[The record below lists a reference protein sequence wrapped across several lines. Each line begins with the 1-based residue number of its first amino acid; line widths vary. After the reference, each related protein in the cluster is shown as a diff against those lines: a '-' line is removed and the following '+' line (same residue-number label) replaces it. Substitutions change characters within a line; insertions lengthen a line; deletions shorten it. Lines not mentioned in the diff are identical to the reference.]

1 MNLKW
6 EGKMKLIEDWK
17 QAWKLKSV
25 QVGAIS
31 AFFYALILFSEQF
44 VNIWNTIPQDLK
56 NYIPAQWQEYVGMF
70 VGVAIVLARLKKQ
83 PELHAPELSGINSLL
98 SMPTQTNDLA
108 WMIEAKKHIGLK
120 EVSGKAHNPT
130 ILNWLKSLGAW
141 WSEDETAWCGAFIAH
156 CLKVAGVKYPKHW
169 YRALD
174 YVNYGSKL
182 TKPAYGCVAIKTRQG
197 GGHVCFVVGRDE
209 KTRKLVCIGG
219 NQSNMVCYALY
230 AESEFQEFRWYGMTD
245 RPADKRY
252 ILPIMTGVTAT
263 KVSEA

>member
-1 MNLKW
+1 
-6 EGKMKLIEDWK
+6 MKLIEQNSW
-17 QAWKLKSV
+17 QYLSVKLPI
-25 QVGAIS
+25 VGAFLLGVIPVLIEQGINTQ
-31 AFFYALILFSEQF
+31 FIPPEYHALLLS
-44 VNIWNTIPQDLK
+44 
-56 NYIPAQWQEYVGMF
+56 
-70 VGVAIVLARLKKQ
+70 IVLPLLAVIGRKIKQ
-83 PELHAPELSGINSLL
+83 PSLHAPELSGINSLL
-98 SMPTQTNDLA
+98 STPVKTNDLA

-130 ILNWLKSLGAW
+130 ILSWLKSLGAW
-141 WSEDETAWCGAFIAH
+141 WSEDETAWCGTFIAH

-230 AESEFQEFRWYGMTD
+230 AESNFQEFRWYGMTD
-245 RPADKRY
+245 RPAQHRY
-252 ILPIMTGVTAT
+252 DLPIMTGVTAT
-263 KVSEA
+263 RVSEA

>member
-1 MNLKW
+1 M
-6 EGKMKLIEDWK
+6 GRKMKLIEQNSW
-17 QAWKLKSV
+17 QYLSVKLPI
-25 QVGAIS
+25 VGAFLLGVIPVLIEQGINTQLIPS
-31 AFFYALILFSEQF
+31 EYHALLLS
-44 VNIWNTIPQDLK
+44 V
-56 NYIPAQWQEYVGMF
+56 
-70 VGVAIVLARLKKQ
+70 VLPLLAVIGRKIKQ

-98 SMPTQTNDLA
+98 YVPVKTNDLA

-130 ILNWLKSLGAW
+130 ILSWLKSLGAW
-141 WSEDETAWCGAFIAH
+141 WSEDETAWCGTFIAH

-182 TKPAYGCVAIKTRQG
+182 IKPAYGCVAIKTRQG

-230 AESEFQEFRWYGMTD
+230 AESDFQEFRWYGITD

-252 ILPIMTGVTAT
+252 NLPIMTGVTAT

>member
-1 MNLKW
+1 M
-6 EGKMKLIEDWK
+6 GRKMKLIEQNSW
-17 QAWKLKSV
+17 QYLSVKLPI
-25 QVGAIS
+25 VGAFLLGVIPVLIEQGINTQLIPS
-31 AFFYALILFSEQF
+31 EYHALLLS
-44 VNIWNTIPQDLK
+44 V
-56 NYIPAQWQEYVGMF
+56 
-70 VGVAIVLARLKKQ
+70 VLPLLAVIGRKIKQ

-98 SMPTQTNDLA
+98 YVPVKTNDLA

-130 ILNWLKSLGAW
+130 ILSWLKSLGAW
-141 WSEDETAWCGAFIAH
+141 WSEDETAWCGTFIAH

-182 TKPAYGCVAIKTRQG
+182 AKPAYGCVAIKTRQG

-252 ILPIMTGVTAT
+252 NLPIMTGVTAT
-263 KVSEA
+263 RVSEA

>member
-1 MNLKW
+1 
-6 EGKMKLIEDWK
+6 MKLIEDWK

-25 QVGAIS
+25 QVGAMS

-44 VNIWNTIPQDLK
+44 LNIWNVIPQDLK

-83 PELHAPELSGINSLL
+83 PELHTPELSGINSLL
-98 SMPTQTNDLA
+98 SVPVKTNDLA

-141 WSEDETAWCGAFIAH
+141 WSEDETAWCGTFIAH

-182 TKPAYGCVAIKTRQG
+182 AKPAYGCVAIKTRQG

-230 AESEFQEFRWYGMTD
+230 AESDFQEFRWYGMTD

-252 ILPIMTGVTAT
+252 NLPIMTGVTAT

>member
-1 MNLKW
+1 M
-6 EGKMKLIEDWK
+6 
-17 QAWKLKSV
+17 
-25 QVGAIS
+25 
-31 AFFYALILFSEQF
+31 LFRS
-44 VNIWNTIPQDLK
+44 
-56 NYIPAQWQEYVGMF
+56 
-70 VGVAIVLARLKKQ
+70 ARLKKQ
-83 PELHAPELSGINSLL
+83 PELHTPELSGINSLL
-98 SMPTQTNDLA
+98 SVPVKTNDLA

-141 WSEDETAWCGAFIAH
+141 WSEDETAWCGTFIAH

-209 KTRKLVCIGG
+209 NTRKLVCIGG
-219 NQSNMVCYALY
+219 NQSNMVCITRIEKSRLNSIRRTDWKVKQPSNVRVIKVNSNGFISKN
-230 AESEFQEFRWYGMTD
+230 ESGILNKIV
-245 RPADKRY
+245 KR
-252 ILPIMTGVTAT
+252 I
-263 KVSEA
+263 

>member
-1 MNLKW
+1 MGW
-6 EGKMKLIEDWK
+6 EMKLIEQNSW
-17 QAWKLKSV
+17 QYLSVKLPI
-25 QVGAIS
+25 VGAFLLGVIPVLIEQGINTQLIPS
-31 AFFYALILFSEQF
+31 EYHALLLS
-44 VNIWNTIPQDLK
+44 
-56 NYIPAQWQEYVGMF
+56 
-70 VGVAIVLARLKKQ
+70 IVLPLLATIGRKIKQ

-98 SMPTQTNDLA
+98 SVPVKTNDLA

-141 WSEDETAWCGAFIAH
+141 WSEDETAWCGTFIAH

-230 AESEFQEFRWYGMTD
+230 AESDFQEFRWYGMTD

-252 ILPIMTGVTAT
+252 NLPIMTGVTAT

>member
-1 MNLKW
+1 M
-6 EGKMKLIEDWK
+6 GRKMKLIEQNSW
-17 QAWKLKSV
+17 QYLSVKLPI
-25 QVGAIS
+25 VGAFLLGVIPVLIQEGINTQLIPSEYHALLLS
-31 AFFYALILFSEQF
+31 AVLPLLA
-44 VNIWNTIPQDLK
+44 TIGRK
-56 NYIPAQWQEYVGMF
+56 I
-70 VGVAIVLARLKKQ
+70 KQ
-83 PELHAPELSGINSLL
+83 PELHAPELSGINGLL
-98 SMPTQTNDLA
+98 SAPVKTNDLA

-130 ILNWLKSLGAW
+130 ILSWLKSLGAW
-141 WSEDETAWCGAFIAH
+141 WSEDETAWCGTFIAH

-230 AESEFQEFRWYGMTD
+230 AESDFQEFRWYGMTD
-245 RPADKRY
+245 RPAQHRY
-252 ILPIMTGVTAT
+252 DLPIMTGVTAI

>member
-1 MNLKW
+1 
-6 EGKMKLIEDWK
+6 MKIIDNWK

-44 VNIWNTIPQDLK
+44 VQVWNIIPQDLK
-56 NYIPAQWQEYVGMF
+56 NLIPAQWQEYVGIF
-70 VGVAIVLARLKKQ
+70 VGVAMVLARLKKQ
-83 PELHAPELSGINSLL
+83 PEIHTPELSGINSLL
-98 SMPTQTNDLA
+98 STPIKTNDLA
-108 WMIEAKKHIGLK
+108 WMIEAKRHIGLK
-120 EVSGKAHNPT
+120 EVSGKTHNST
-130 ILNWLKSLGAW
+130 ILSWLKSLGAW
-141 WSEDETAWCGAFIAH
+141 WSEDETAWCGTFIAH

-182 TKPAYGCVAIKTRQG
+182 SRPAYGCVAIKARQG

-230 AESEFQEFRWYGMTD
+230 AESDFQEFRWYGLTGS
-245 RPADKRY
+245 PAQHRY
-252 ILPIMTGVTAT
+252 DLPIMTGVTAT